1 VDLEALISV
10 DEPDELSSCSMPELR
25 AVRDAYQQVEN
36 GLSYARR
43 MIQGRLD
50 IVSIEL
56 ERRDGSSGGDLVG
69 QLSSALANNTRGPGM
84 PRPPQ
89 DLEPPAWAN
98 TIVEELD
105 TVVGPAD
112 LARLDS
118 MDEASLASVA
128 ERIGALEQQVSS
140 ARRDVHGRIDRIQDE
155 LIGRYRDGASV
166 DDLLP

>member
-1 VDLEALISV
+1 VDLQALISV
-10 DEPDELSSCSMPELR
+10 DEPDDLSSCSMPELR

-56 ERRDGSSGGDLVG
+56 ERRSGATGGDLVG

-98 TIVEELD
+98 SIVEELD

-128 ERIGALEQQVSS
+128 ERIGALEQRVSG

-155 LIGRYRDGASV
+155 LISRYRDGASV